1 MVELQSQERALHIV
15 LVTGMSGAGKTLA
28 LKTLED
34 MGFFSIDNL
43 PISLMEPLL
52 RLLENNPEVSRAA
65 LAMDVRDPGF
75 VSQAS
80 EMVQTLRQ
88 RGHTVSLLFLDAS
101 PEVLVR
107 RFAETRRP
115 HPLARN
121 IPVRDAVE
129 REWEMLTPLRSGADM
144 VVDTTQFTVHTLRQ
158 TLQRML
164 GSPSS
169 PKLSVVVQSFGFKYG
184 VPMDAAYVFD
194 VRFLRNPYFVEA
206 MQDLTG
212 LASEVREYVM
222 ADPSASTILG
232 LAFDLLD
239 TALPLLTREGRSMVT
254 VAIGCTGGHHRS
266 VVLSEELGRRLADR
280 GYHVSVVHRD
290 ITG

>member
-1 MVELQSQERALHIV
+1 
-15 LVTGMSGAGKTLA
+15 
-28 LKTLED
+28 
-34 MGFFSIDNL
+34 
-43 PISLMEPLL
+43 
-52 RLLENNPEVSRAA
+52 
-65 LAMDVRDPGF
+65 
-75 VSQAS
+75 
-80 EMVQTLRQ
+80 
-88 RGHTVSLLFLDAS
+88 
-101 PEVLVR
+101 
-107 RFAETRRP
+107 
-115 HPLARN
+115 
-121 IPVRDAVE
+121 
-129 REWEMLTPLRSGADM
+129 M

>member
-1 MVELQSQERALHIV
+1 
-15 LVTGMSGAGKTLA
+15 
-28 LKTLED
+28 
-34 MGFFSIDNL
+34 
-43 PISLMEPLL
+43 
-52 RLLENNPEVSRAA
+52 
-65 LAMDVRDPGF
+65 
-75 VSQAS
+75 
-80 EMVQTLRQ
+80 
-88 RGHTVSLLFLDAS
+88 
-101 PEVLVR
+101 
-107 RFAETRRP
+107 
-115 HPLARN
+115 
-121 IPVRDAVE
+121 
-129 REWEMLTPLRSGADM
+129 
-144 VVDTTQFTVHTLRQ
+144 
-158 TLQRML
+158 
-164 GSPSS
+164 
-169 PKLSVVVQSFGFKYG
+169 
-184 VPMDAAYVFD
+184 MDAAYVFD